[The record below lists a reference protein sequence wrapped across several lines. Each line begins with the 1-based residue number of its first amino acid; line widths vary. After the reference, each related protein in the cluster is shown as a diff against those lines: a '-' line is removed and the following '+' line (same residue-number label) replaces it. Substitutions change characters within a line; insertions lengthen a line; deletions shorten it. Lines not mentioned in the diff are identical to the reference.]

1 MKYPKIPPNTEDNV
15 HIVAKKKAFVLF
27 AITIGI
33 KIISGGIGK
42 NELSAKEIMLRKNG
56 AFLCED
62 FLRVQ
67 LYSFRNIFII

>member
-1 MKYPKIPPNTEDNV
+1 MPPSTEDNV
-15 HIVAKKKAFVLF
+15 HIAANKKAFVLF

-42 NELSAKEIMLRKNG
+42 KELSAKEIMLRNQG
-56 AFLCED
+56 ASFCED

-67 LYSFRNIFII
+67 W